1 MSALWI
7 FNFLL
12 HLNWGGKATNKT
24 AITEEGR
31 THCAGFVTC
40 QTEDLQRGRGGQ
52 DYLKST
58 LETLAQLHGTGLHYK
73 RAQGGREGV
82 LERFPKIEE
91 QIQIQVMVR
100 CYRKDVLRIY

>member
-1 MSALWI
+1 MKDC
-7 FNFLL
+7 
-12 HLNWGGKATNKT
+12 H
-24 AITEEGR
+24 ERGR
-31 THCAGFVTC
+31 VCTGFVTC

-73 RAQGGREGV
+73 RDLGGRQGV

-91 QIQIQVMVR
+91 QIQIQVVESWT
-100 CYRKDVLRIY
+100 DVARGCTENTLMQIQNFSFEICIPYM